1 MATKVRTAT
10 TKPVEVTL
18 GRVTGTGIGAEG
30 QYRLRIVNT
39 YDWGDVI
46 DITLTGAEAA
56 ALITGGS
63 VPATARFVTTEEA

>member
-10 TKPVEVTL
+10 NKPVEITL

-30 QYRLRIVNT
+30 QYRLRITNT
-39 YDWGDVI
+39 EDWGDII
-46 DITLTGAEAA
+46 DITLTGAETA

-63 VPATARFVTTEEA
+63 IPTTARFVTTQEA